1 MSIIKPFIDQY
12 KWEEIDFSSYRKD
25 WKMFELNNELISLR
39 ILYVP
44 YHTEEIRHT
53 YKPKHNLNWENY
65 LAVKKLSASLRGM
78 IKT

>member
-1 MSIIKPFIDQY
+1 
-12 KWEEIDFSSYRKD
+12 
-25 WKMFELNNELISLR
+25 MFELNNELISLR